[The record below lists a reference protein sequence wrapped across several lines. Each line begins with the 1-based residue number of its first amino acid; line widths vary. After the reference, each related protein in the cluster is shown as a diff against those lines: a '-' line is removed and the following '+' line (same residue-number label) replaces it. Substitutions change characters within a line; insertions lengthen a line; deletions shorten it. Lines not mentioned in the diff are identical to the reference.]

1 MFNSLRIN
9 AVNLIATG
17 GYLGIFFGAYL
28 AHTKASETGTWLTLI
43 CIALLLALFAS
54 VFNYWRMLKMSEA
67 AISSIGSAAQG
78 YIELQG
84 TATNLSNKPLKTPFQ
99 GISCVFYRASAYSD
113 EEDEEGN
120 KSSRLLQ
127 YEESKDSFRLAD
139 GTGECIVNPAGAE
152 ILSLTKTTQHKN
164 NHRYV
169 EEYLPSNAR
178 LFVIGD
184 LDTRHD
190 YNTTQAIHQ
199 DVSKLLTE
207 LKANKA
213 QLLNRYDQNRDGE
226 IDMQEWD
233 QVRAD
238 ALRQVESTHAM
249 KAQESGYMLSKP
261 SQNKLFLIS
270 ALSPQKLRA
279 LLIYWHRVHLVAS
292 VILIVALVKLM

>member
-1 MFNSLRIN
+1 MFNKLPIN

-17 GYLGIFFGAYL
+17 AYLGIFLGAYL
-28 AHTKASETGTWLTLI
+28 AHVKISDANTWLLLI
-43 CIALLLALFAS
+43 FAALLLAIFAS
-54 VFNYWRMLKMSEA
+54 IFNYWRLLKISEA
-67 AISSIGSAAQG
+67 AISTIGAAAQG

-84 TATNLSNKPLKTPFQ
+84 IATNLNNKPLKTPYQ
-99 GISCVFYRASAYSD
+99 GISCVYFRASAYSD

-127 YEESKDSFRLAD
+127 YDESKASFRLAD

-184 LDTRHD
+184 LDTLHD
-190 YNTTQAIHQ
+190 YNTAKGVND
-199 DVSKLLTE
+199 DVAKLLAE

-213 QLLNRYDQNRDGE
+213 QLLSRYDQNRDGQ
-226 IDMQEWD
+226 IDMQEWE

-238 ALRQVESTHAM
+238 ALRQVENEHAL
-249 KAQESGYMLSKP
+249 KAQDSTYMLAKP
-261 SQNKLFLIS
+261 VQNKLFLIS
-270 ALSPQKLRA
+270 ALSPQKLRS
-279 LLIYWHRVHLVAS
+279 LLTCWHRIHLGAS
-292 VILIVALVKLM
+292 AVLFIGLLKFM